1 MGNCKDI
8 GPDMGKDTVQDK
20 AQILGRA
27 PALLLQGPIPSAL
40 LLRILTLGI
49 RHHEYSQI
57 HHADAHVH
65 HADVHA
71 RHDADHARHDADHVR
86 HDGVH
91 DHRHDG
97 EFLDY
102 SL

>member
-8 GPDMGKDTVQDK
+8 VPDMGKDTVQDT
-20 AQILGRA
+20 AQKLGKA

-40 LLRILTLGI
+40 LLQTLTLGI
-49 RHHEYSQI
+49 RHHEYFQI
-57 HHADAHVH
+57 HHADARVH
-65 HADVHA
+65 HADF
-71 RHDADHARHDADHVR
+71 HARHDADHVR